1 MVLVSVC
8 LPSDAPLQNLPSYLS
23 YSYLGRGVSL
33 HGCSSKVQ
41 PLLFNLEERVE
52 VVKQA
57 MARVNINIL
66 GISVLKWTGMG
77 EFNSEWHLSA
87 CLSLRVSQ
95 NVGFVEKNLNNIW
108 SNLWMKT
115 CLLNQ

>member
-1 MVLVSVC
+1 MVSVF
-8 LPSDAPLQNLPSYLS
+8 LPSDALLQHLS
-23 YSYLGRGVSL
+23 SFLDFSYLGLGVSL

-66 GISVLKWTGMG
+66 GISELKWTGMG
-77 EFNSEWHLSA
+77 EFSSDDHYIYY
-87 CLSLRVSQ
+87 CGQGSLRRNRVSIMV
-95 NVGFVEKNLNNIW
+95 NKRV
-108 SNLWMKT
+108 
-115 CLLNQ
+115 

>member
-66 GISVLKWTGMG
+66 GISVLKWTGME
-77 EFNSEWHLSA
+77 EFNSDKHYIYYCGQE
-87 CLSLRVSQ
+87 SLRGNAVAIMV
-95 NVGFVEKNLNNIW
+95 NKRV
-108 SNLWMKT
+108 
-115 CLLNQ
+115 